1 MYFKNFPKIEYSST
15 GKTADEKVVT
25 HLLKRVAIKTGVKEE
40 MLLLDD
46 YSIRAGDTPEIVAG
60 KHFGSPTYH
69 WVILLTNQ
77 ITDRYFDWP
86 MTEPQFEAYL
96 KDKYGSDV
104 DSIHHYEIQ
113 QTSGPTTSTDDSHLI
128 IVNSTTVGALII
140 TNREFEVREQDKKRK
155 IKLLGTQYL
164 NEFVEEFKRIMRST
178 KVA

>member
-15 GKTADEKVVT
+15 GKVADEKVVT
-25 HLLKRVAIKTGVKEE
+25 HLLKRVAIKTGLKDE
-40 MLLLDD
+40 LLMLDD
-46 YSIRAGDTPEIVAG
+46 YSIRAGDTPEIIAG

-86 MTEPQFEAYL
+86 MTEPQFESFL
-96 KDKYGSDV
+96 KDKYDSQV
-104 DSIHHYEIQ
+104 DSAHHYEIQ

-128 IVNSTTVGALII
+128 LVNEGTVGATTI
-140 TNREFEVREQDKKRK
+140 TNREYEVREQDKKRR
-155 IKLLGTQYL
+155 IKLLGAQYL
-164 NEFVEEFKRIMRST
+164 NEFVGEFKRIMRST

>member
-1 MYFKNFPKIEYSST
+1 
-15 GKTADEKVVT
+15 
-25 HLLKRVAIKTGVKEE
+25 
-40 MLLLDD
+40 
-46 YSIRAGDTPEIVAG
+46 
-60 KHFGSPTYH
+60 
-69 WVILLTNQ
+69 
-77 ITDRYFDWP
+77 

-155 IKLLGTQYL
+155 IKLLDAQYL
-164 NEFVEEFKRIMRST
+164 NEFVEEFKKIMRST

>member
-15 GKTADEKVVT
+15 GKVADEKVVT
-25 HLLKRVAIKTGVKEE
+25 HLLKRVAIKTGLKDE
-40 MLLLDD
+40 LLMLDD
-46 YSIRAGDTPEIVAG
+46 YSIRAGDTPEIIAG

-86 MTEPQFEAYL
+86 MTEPQFESFL
-96 KDKYGSDV
+96 KDKYDSQV
-104 DSIHHYEIQ
+104 DSAHHYEIQ

-140 TNREFEVREQDKKRK
+140 TNREYEVREQDKKRK